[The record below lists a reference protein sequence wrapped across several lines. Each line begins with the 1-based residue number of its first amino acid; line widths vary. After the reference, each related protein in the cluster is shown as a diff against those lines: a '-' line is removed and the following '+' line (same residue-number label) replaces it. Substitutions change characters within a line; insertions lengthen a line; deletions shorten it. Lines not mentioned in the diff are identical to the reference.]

1 MGRWN
6 WRHGLAAAAALQAG
20 AQGLSQAQL
29 ASAAE
34 VLGRNAVSERVEK
47 LEAIRLL
54 GESDAV
60 SGLGAALLMD
70 RAGPRVEADP
80 EVREAALLA
89 LRTVIEPRSRMSA
102 LRVVR
107 CADPGQEPEP
117 RVRIAA
123 LRVLAALPVA
133 EAAARVLDSNR
144 PDREPDAAVREAAAG
159 LVRKGL
165 AAGAY

>member
-1 MGRWN
+1 MRVWDGR
-6 WRHGLAAAAALQAG
+6 HALAVLAVVQAG
-20 AQGLSQAQL
+20 AQGLSQDQL
-29 ASAAE
+29 AGAAE
-34 VLGRNAVSERVEK
+34 VIGRNAVSERGEK
-47 LEAIRLL
+47 LEVIRQL
-54 GESDAV
+54 GESGEV

-70 RAGPRVEADP
+70 RAGFRVEADP

-123 LRVLAALPVA
+123 LRVLASLPVA
-133 EAAARVLDSNR
+133 EAAARVLDSTR
-144 PDREPDAAVREAAAG
+144 QDREPDASVREAASA